1 MYDFSIPMAI
11 MDYIPVFF
19 FGITMLILQW
29 SLYASMYKGAYALLA
44 AGTIN
49 IFFAG
54 FLKATWKFF
63 YAAGLCDFYFLNDM
77 FLPFQSFG
85 FLLMGAGLM
94 GMVFAKGR
102 LDEKRTMHRVVA
114 VFVSIFAV
122 FLLVSLVFALTH
134 GNGGAPVEF
143 RGTMIFIFMM
153 VSGLGCLCTILSII
167 SVRLGKPWL
176 IVFFV
181 LSFLLSLTMGY
192 LSSHDSHSA
201 AINWIEESVN
211 TCSQLS
217 LMLGTMMLH
226 KNGLRGFDFHRIRK
240 ER

>member
-11 MDYIPVFF
+11 MDYVPVFF

-29 SLYASMYKGAYALLA
+29 SLYTSMYKGAYALFA
-44 AGTIN
+44 AGTMN

-54 FLKATWKFF
+54 FLKATWKLF
-63 YAAGLCDFYFLNDM
+63 YAAGLCDFHLLNDM

-85 FLLMGAGLM
+85 FLLMSAGLL
-94 GMVFAKGR
+94 GMVFTKGR

-114 VFVSIFAV
+114 VFVSTFAI
-122 FLLVSLVFALTH
+122 FLLVSLVFAMTH
-134 GNGGAPVEF
+134 GKVGVPAEF

-153 VSGLGCLCTILSII
+153 VGGLGCLCMVLSII

-181 LSFLLSLTMGY
+181 LAFLLSLSMGY

-211 TCSQLS
+211 MCSQLS
-217 LMLGTMMLH
+217 LMLGAMMLH
-226 KNGLRGFDFHRIRK
+226 KNGLRGFDFHKVRK

>member
-1 MYDFSIPMAI
+1 
-11 MDYIPVFF
+11 
-19 FGITMLILQW
+19 L
-29 SLYASMYKGAYALLA
+29 
-44 AGTIN
+44 
-49 IFFAG
+49 
-54 FLKATWKFF
+54 
-63 YAAGLCDFYFLNDM
+63 
-77 FLPFQSFG
+77 
-85 FLLMGAGLM
+85 
-94 GMVFAKGR
+94 GMVFTKGR

-114 VFVSIFAV
+114 VFVSIFAI
-122 FLLVSLVFALTH
+122 FLLVSLVFAMTH
-134 GNGGAPVEF
+134 GKSGVPVDF

-153 VSGLGCLCTILSII
+153 VSGLGCLCAILSII

-217 LMLGTMMLH
+217 LMLGSMMLH
-226 KNGLRGFDFHRIRK
+226 KNGLSGFDFHKVRK